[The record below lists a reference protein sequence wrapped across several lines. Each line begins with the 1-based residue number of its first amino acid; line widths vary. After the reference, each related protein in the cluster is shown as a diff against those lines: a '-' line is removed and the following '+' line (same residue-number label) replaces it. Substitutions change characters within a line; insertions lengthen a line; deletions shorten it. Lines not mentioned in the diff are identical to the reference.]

1 MATQNSGAVTPKK
14 QYPFSVSHRDV
25 WAIAGPTAIAFSTTP
40 LLGITDMTVIGRLG
54 QVELL
59 GGLILGALAFDFIA
73 AIFNFLRT
81 GTTGLTAQAVGAKDP
96 AAQVTQLYRAL
107 LIAAVLGFGAIILQ
121 KPIEWVAL
129 KSFAPSAETA
139 HALHA
144 YFAIRIYAMP
154 LSLGNY
160 ALLGWF
166 LGRGSARLGLM
177 LQVLLNV
184 INISLSVFLV
194 LYAKWGIEGV
204 AIATVTAELVGFG
217 AGLFVALR
225 TVKGLDVTGFPPVT
239 FARVVARAAMK
250 RLIVL
255 NGNILIRSIML
266 MLMFSFFIA
275 QGSRSGDMILAANGL
290 LMNFMMVSIFF
301 LDGIA
306 MAAEQICG
314 KAVGANYRPAFM
326 QALRLT
332 NLWGLVIGAL
342 LSVAIWFSGPVI
354 IDFMTTSDVVRQGA
368 REYLIWAALVPL
380 AGAVAF
386 NMDGAF
392 TGATWDVAF
401 RNSSF
406 IASAEFFAT
415 WAIFA
420 TLYGNHGLWLTL
432 VLNFVVRGIIL
443 YGFLPGQLRRTFK
456 D

>member
-1 MATQNSGAVTPKK
+1 MTTRTSALSH
-14 QYPFSVSHRDV
+14 PFSVSHRDV
-25 WAIAGPTAIAFSTTP
+25 WQIAAPTAIAFSTTP

-73 AIFNFLRT
+73 TIFNFLRT

-96 AAQVTQLYRAL
+96 AAQITQLYRAL
-107 LIAAVLGFGAIILQ
+107 LIAAVLGFAAIILQ
-121 KPIEWVAL
+121 KPIEWLAV
-129 KSFAPSAETA
+129 KSFSPSAEIA
-139 HALHA
+139 RVLGE
-144 YFAIRIYAMP
+144 YFSIRIFAMP

-166 LGRGSARLGLM
+166 LGRGSARLGLL
-177 LQVLLNV
+177 LQILLNV

-204 AIATVTAELVGFG
+204 AIATVSAELIGFG
-217 AGLFVALR
+217 VGLFVALR
-225 TVKGLDVTGFPPVT
+225 TVRGLDITDFPPVT
-239 FARVVARAAMK
+239 FARVINRAAMR

-255 NGNILIRSIML
+255 NSNILIRSILL
-266 MLMFSFFIA
+266 MIMFAFFTA
-275 QGSRSGDMILAANGL
+275 QGARAGDMILAANGL

-306 MAAEQICG
+306 MAAEQLCG

-332 NLWGLVIGAL
+332 NLWSLVIGGM
-342 LSVAIWFSGPVI
+342 LSGVIWFSGPMI
-354 IDFMTTSDVVRQGA
+354 IDFMTTSEIVRQGA
-368 REYLIWAALVPL
+368 REYLVWTACVPL
-380 AGAVAF
+380 AGAIAF

-401 RNSSF
+401 RNGSF
-406 IASAEFFAT
+406 FTVAAFFAT
-415 WAIFA
+415 WAVLVP
-420 TLYGNHGLWLTL
+420 LYGNHGLWLTL
-432 VLNFVVRGIIL
+432 VLNFIVRGGIL
-443 YGFLPGQLRRTFK
+443 YGFLPGQLRRTFGS
-456 D
+456 